1 MIESIKAC
9 NYDKKTKDG
18 KPAEDVAEFEGDDP
32 YDDLRYACD
41 SAERYF
47 EEAGEEFKKVQRE
60 AAVLAQ
66 LNATQ
71 DWTAFYRNMRTIE
84 AGSQQRMISRYH
96 HSRARRR

>member
-47 EEAGEEFKKVQRE
+47 EEASEEFKKVQRE